1 MILAMF
7 KVSKRHFLKEKEAEQ
22 LLKELSQKLRV
33 DPEQLLGTKI
43 RVEQTETQDAKIFFI
58 NGKPLLARL
67 DGRLLPT
74 LKFEEVLSLLPKLVV
89 DMGAVSHVCNGADVM
104 APGVVKIKGDFHEG
118 DFLVIADERHE
129 KPLAVGIALTN
140 SQTAETLKRGKVAEN
155 VHFVGDK
162 LWIAIKSI

>member
-1 MILAMF
+1 MLAMF

-22 LLKELSQKLRV
+22 LLKELSQKLKV
-33 DPEQLLGTKI
+33 DPEQLLGTNRI
-43 RVEQTETQDAKIFFI
+43 EQTETQGAKIFFI

-129 KPLAVGIALTN
+129 KPLAVGIALAN
-140 SQTAETLKRGKVAEN
+140 SRTAETLKRGKVAEN

-162 LWIAIKSI
+162 LWVAIKSI

>member
-1 MILAMF
+1 MLAVF

-22 LLKELSQKLRV
+22 LLKELSQKLKV
-33 DPEQLLGTKI
+33 DPEQLLGTN
-43 RVEQTETQDAKIFFI
+43 RVEQTETQGAKIFFI

-129 KPLAVGIALTN
+129 KPLAVGIVLTN

-155 VHFVGDK
+155 VHYVGDK
-162 LWIAIKSI
+162 LWIAIKNI